1 MENIISDINATLK
14 TIEADIN
21 AIQAT
26 RPDTFTLQQ
35 LELLRQQLKLDL
47 RQLEVISR
55 QSSYVQQ
62 RYQETNKSLKE
73 INNG

>member
-62 RYQETNKSLKE
+62 RYQETDKSLKE

>member
-62 RYQETNKSLKE
+62 RYHETNKLLKE

>member
-21 AIQAT
+21 AIQTT

>member
-62 RYQETNKSLKE
+62 RYQKTNKSLKE